1 MVKIFLETLHVL
13 AEDNLIKYDM
23 NRIDLLLDL
32 TKLEGEVIPD
42 QKKRINLTPYTLKK
56 RIMSSPSVINLMM
69 NHNLIEQEMKITCS
83 TSDLGTNFGTDDNY
97 IHNPEF
103 EEEINFFSTYCDE
116 VTLNCRRG
124 LYCIIETN

>member
-23 NRIDLLLDL
+23 NRMDLLLDL

-69 NHNLIEQEMKITCS
+69 NHNLIE
-83 TSDLGTNFGTDDNY
+83 
-97 IHNPEF
+97 
-103 EEEINFFSTYCDE
+103 
-116 VTLNCRRG
+116 
-124 LYCIIETN
+124 